1 MEGSSLFAASSSQG
15 SCSIRMQNIPWS
27 AHPVK
32 TGTFLKPDDVH
43 HFFTFFC

>member
-1 MEGSSLFAASSSQG
+1 
-15 SCSIRMQNIPWS
+15 SIRMQNIPWS